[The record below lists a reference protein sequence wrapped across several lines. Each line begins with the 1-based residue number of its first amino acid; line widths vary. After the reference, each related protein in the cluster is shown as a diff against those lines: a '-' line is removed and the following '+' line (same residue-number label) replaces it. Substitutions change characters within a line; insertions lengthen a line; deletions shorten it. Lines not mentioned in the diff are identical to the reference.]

1 MGMNFKNTL
10 CTMPPWNSNEV
21 GDFKFIVWREN
32 EWGKARSQK
41 GASIFTGEL
50 TPQQFYQNYLPIS
63 ASFGVKRGSSYAL
76 HFFLSKLISTRQFG
90 KVWISFSLWVFFY
103 IIDFYQ
109 SANFLSTLS

>member
-21 GDFKFIVWREN
+21 GDFKFIVWRET

-50 TPQQFYQNYLPIS
+50 TPQQFYRNYLPIS

-90 KVWISFSLWVFFY
+90 KV
-103 IIDFYQ
+103 
-109 SANFLSTLS
+109 